1 MYIALLAFLQSSLIL
16 NLNCLLWDITYCPKI
31 GVRLTHIKSTIFVNK
46 AGLVFHFSTTIVF
59 FFFFFFFFF
68 FWFFFFLFFFFF
80 WCYQLVSIYCNILE
94 AYQGSFS
101 SQSWFQTQGQGRQ
114 QKANYLGLIF
124 IFFWLTKGF
133 IKYLI

>member
-68 FWFFFFLFFFFF
+68 FLMLSVSLDLLQYSWSLSRQFFKPELVSDTRTRSSTKSKLFRVNFYFFLVDKRF
-80 WCYQLVSIYCNILE
+80 YQISHL
-94 AYQGSFS
+94 
-101 SQSWFQTQGQGRQ
+101 
-114 QKANYLGLIF
+114 KH
-124 IFFWLTKGF
+124 
-133 IKYLI
+133 